1 MTRLLVMGAGL
12 IGLRHINAIRANPD
26 CVLAGVTEPNSDLHT
41 NPETG
46 FLPSIDSVD
55 VAEDGVRP
63 GHAGGLQF
71 QPRNLRTNGVPHVF
85 TKVIFQ
91 TGQPFSS

>member
-46 FLPSIDSVD
+46 CLPSICRKKEPVSGLLTQTKGHHQASKRGNKDGQKRQPVGGGG
-55 VAEDGVRP
+55 VAGR
-63 GHAGGLQF
+63 A
-71 QPRNLRTNGVPHVF
+71 R
-85 TKVIFQ
+85 
-91 TGQPFSS
+91 FS